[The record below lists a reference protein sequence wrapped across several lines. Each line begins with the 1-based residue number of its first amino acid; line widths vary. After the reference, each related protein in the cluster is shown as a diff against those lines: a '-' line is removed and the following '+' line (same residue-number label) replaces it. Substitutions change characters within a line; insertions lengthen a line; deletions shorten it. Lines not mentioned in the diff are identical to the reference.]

1 LTAGHFGPSGRFTT
15 SRRLYGDEEEEGRQE
30 DGEEEG
36 WEEEEVASRDAQG
49 PAILPAPRIS
59 LYCAA

>member
-1 LTAGHFGPSGRFTT
+1 LTVGHFGPPECFTP

-36 WEEEEVASRDAQG
+36 WEEEEVAT
-49 PAILPAPRIS
+49 
-59 LYCAA
+59 

>member
-1 LTAGHFGPSGRFTT
+1 LTAGHFRPPECFTI

-30 DGEEEG
+30 DGEEVR
-36 WEEEEVASRDAQG
+36 EEEEVVRGDAQG

-59 LYCAA
+59 VYCAA